1 MTTGDTNDN
10 GRYQVSPRINIKS
23 PLFQGNNKF
32 SMDFVQKRLVGG
44 GLESFG
50 AEGLRERALVR
61 AGCLSFFSALA
72 ALGISG
78 LI

>member
-1 MTTGDTNDN
+1 
-10 GRYQVSPRINIKS
+10 
-23 PLFQGNNKF
+23 
-32 SMDFVQKRLVGG
+32 MDFVQRRPVGG

-50 AEGLRERALVR
+50 AEGFRERALVR

>member
-1 MTTGDTNDN
+1 
-10 GRYQVSPRINIKS
+10 
-23 PLFQGNNKF
+23 
-32 SMDFVQKRLVGG
+32 MDFVQRRPVGG

-50 AEGLRERALVR
+50 AEGFRERALVR

-78 LI
+78 AYIVLLGELKKESSFGNAKG